1 MKYDIL
7 NEEKGK
13 MLLPDAVTNVQQ
25 ERNSS
30 EVSRII
36 IGKNEYYLLL
46 KQEKVLTALEDL
58 ALKSGNYMIQF
69 LLTYC
74 QKIKE
79 ISENEFAV

>member
-46 KQEKVLTALEDL
+46 KQEKVLTAFEDL
-58 ALKSGNYMIQF
+58 ALKSGNYMMPF

-79 ISENEFAV
+79 ICEKSV